1 VRGLCQGHRPGDG
14 LMQIRP
20 TGEDRTVT
28 RESLMACRDE
38 DARRMRERWAQEKID
53 KQKEEEDE

>member
-1 VRGLCQGHRPGDG
+1 
-14 LMQIRP
+14 MQIRP

-28 RESLMACRDE
+28 RESLMVCRDE

-53 KQKEEEDE
+53 KEKEEEDE